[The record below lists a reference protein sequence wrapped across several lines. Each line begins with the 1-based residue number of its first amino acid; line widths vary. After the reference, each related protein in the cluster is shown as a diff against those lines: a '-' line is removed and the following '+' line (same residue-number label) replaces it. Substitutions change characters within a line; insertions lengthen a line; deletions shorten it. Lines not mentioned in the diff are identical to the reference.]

1 MLLATLILVTAL
13 ELISGLGLLTGTLTR
28 LSALISLGLSAALM
42 PIFGWQGSTCIDEWT
57 MSASNFAMGAVIF
70 TAGGGAW
77 SVDHW
82 LMRRYPSLANRPWFR
97 WFGSAPWPRR
107 TLERWAKFLGIAS
120 LLWAMAF
127 YGYYRGAI
135 LTPYHSGPVSPAK
148 HHIQLSHAALG
159 SDGRL
164 GIDAYVNGGTPAV
177 ASHVID
183 VAVLA
188 GQGAVVE
195 HWNGEQL
202 SALSRNAIH
211 NVYDYN
217 KFETG
222 IYGLAGQVGAQ
233 ARIEL
238 PPAQPGLHLPA
249 GRYQVLLQTIG
260 GNKFRTTA
268 TVPGADL

>member
-1 MLLATLILVTAL
+1 
-13 ELISGLGLLTGTLTR
+13 
-28 LSALISLGLSAALM
+28 
-42 PIFGWQGSTCIDEWT
+42 
-57 MSASNFAMGAVIF
+57 
-70 TAGGGAW
+70 
-77 SVDHW
+77 
-82 LMRRYPSLANRPWFR
+82 
-97 WFGSAPWPRR
+97 
-107 TLERWAKFLGIAS
+107 
-120 LLWAMAF
+120 MAF

-135 LTPYHSGPVSPAK
+135 LTPYHSGPVSSAK

-222 IYGLAGQVGAQ
+222 IYELAGQVGAQ
-233 ARIEL
+233 SRIEL

-249 GRYQVLLQTIG
+249 GHYQVLLQTIG
-260 GNKFRTTA
+260 GNKFRTAA
-268 TVPGADL
+268 TVPGASL